1 MNLSDEDDLVTF
13 GCLRCNL
20 PLTSSL
26 RASDNVKSQVR
37 HLFKLPKPGP
47 VYFGAVKAS
56 PQHMS
61 WGQWTADAAATNSRS
76 DLSRGTQ
83 SWDGG
88 LTFQVLEGE
97 DQFVLISKHFGFT
110 DSFTGVLILV
120 IICSCAETKPL
131 FCMPSGA
138 VFILMFPVMRI
149 LYQTH
154 TPCST
159 RYRCDWSCFN
169 NVI

>member
-13 GCLRCNL
+13 GCLWCNL
-20 PLTSSL
+20 PLTSPL

-61 WGQWTADAAATNSRS
+61 WGQWTADTAATNSRL
-76 DLSRGTQ
+76 DLIRGTR

-97 DQFVLISKHFGFT
+97 DEFVLIDKHFGFT
-110 DSFTGVLILV
+110 DNFTGGP
-120 IICSCAETKPL
+120 PL
-131 FCMPSGA
+131 FCVPSGA
-138 VFILMFPVMRI
+138 VFILMFPVSDTLCPM
-149 LYQTH
+149 LYTLQMFKVIGAVF
-154 TPCST
+154 S
-159 RYRCDWSCFN
+159 